1 MKKLFLVTIIGV
13 IGLCAQLV
21 FAQQNANP
29 NESELYYVNV
39 PVEKVYP
46 YYKGYVVTY
55 RSGVN
60 KMGTAYIPIEW
71 FRNDVHK
78 AQLTQIGNGKN
89 WPSMTIFYKDGAF
102 HSVRLYVARH
112 ISHETWGTINSDVN
126 LDSKFEGIE
135 ALDIKF

>member
-1 MKKLFLVTIIGV
+1 MKKLFLVTV
-13 IGLCAQLV
+13 IGLIGLSVQPV
-21 FAQQNANP
+21 FAQQNADP

-39 PVEKVYP
+39 PVEKIYP

-78 AQLTQIGNGKN
+78 AQLAQIGSGKN
-89 WPSMTIFYKDGAF
+89 WPSMTVFYKEGAF

-112 ISHETWGTINSDVN
+112 SSHETWGTISSDVN
-126 LDSKFEGIE
+126 LDSRFEGVE
-135 ALDIKF
+135 TLDIKF